1 MGRLPIYGG
10 LPIYPL
16 KSAGFIS
23 PSQKPKTTYLINGPQ
38 TGKNNIHLLPT
49 FLFACGVLQQPESPL
64 AMGAWDVG
72 CAELGRVE
80 LARRIRKVGYVLLAI
95 ATTPQLLA
103 RCPSCH
109 DPSLIQLDFWQRT
122 QISSNIWQFFCTNKY
137 ENTYRC
143 TIEAVAER
151 LLRSLAFCRGQKGQQ
166 PRFTKNVEDVN
177 MSKVAFK
184 SQLSYMSARRGG
196 GGGYLA

>member
-1 MGRLPIYGG
+1 MAP
-10 LPIYPL
+10 
-16 KSAGFIS
+16 
-23 PSQKPKTTYLINGPQ
+23 KPGKTTF
-38 TGKNNIHLLPT
+38 TFCRRFSSHAVSCNNLKAPLPWVPGT
-49 FLFACGVLQQPESPL
+49 L
-64 AMGAWDVG
+64 AAQNS
-72 CAELGRVE
+72 A
-80 LARRIRKVGYVLLAI
+80 ARKVGYVLLAI

-122 QISSNIWQFFCTNKY
+122 QISSIIWQFFCTNRN
-137 ENTYRC
+137 ENAYRC

-184 SQLSYMSARRGG
+184 SQLSYMSPWLRGSQVLSCQPAGGG